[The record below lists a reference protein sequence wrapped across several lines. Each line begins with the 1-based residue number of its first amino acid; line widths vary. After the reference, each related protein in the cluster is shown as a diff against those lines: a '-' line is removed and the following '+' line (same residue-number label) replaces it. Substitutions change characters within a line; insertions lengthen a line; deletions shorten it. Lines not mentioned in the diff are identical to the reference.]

1 MRIIFL
7 DLRNR
12 ISFLVTHFS
21 PRSTDDHH
29 NMINYITDHPSI
41 FLHILLIQY
50 YNTILSIHFL
60 YLLILNCLICL
71 SFDWPYKILQINELP
86 SPANAIKFRF
96 KNLPNTVSF
105 PGFLSIRFGLRSS
118 DLVFRKSYKP
128 ARFITSIAAQARRT
142 IVLVRFK
149 LVAD

>member
-1 MRIIFL
+1 M
-7 DLRNR
+7 
-12 ISFLVTHFS
+12 
-21 PRSTDDHH
+21 
-29 NMINYITDHPSI
+29 
-41 FLHILLIQY
+41 
-50 YNTILSIHFL
+50 
-60 YLLILNCLICL
+60 ILNCLICL

-128 ARFITSIAAQARRT
+128 ARFITSIADQARRT
-142 IVLVRFK
+142 IALVRFK
-149 LVAD
+149 LVADWILSISRSLLERLVGKLFRNPSIKVEFGNVPRRTISPR

>member
-1 MRIIFL
+1 M
-7 DLRNR
+7 
-12 ISFLVTHFS
+12 
-21 PRSTDDHH
+21 
-29 NMINYITDHPSI
+29 
-41 FLHILLIQY
+41 
-50 YNTILSIHFL
+50 
-60 YLLILNCLICL
+60 ILNCLICL

-149 LVAD
+149 LVADWILSISRSLYLLQYYKSVGLVNLLQERPVGKLFRNPSIKVEFGNVPRRTISPR